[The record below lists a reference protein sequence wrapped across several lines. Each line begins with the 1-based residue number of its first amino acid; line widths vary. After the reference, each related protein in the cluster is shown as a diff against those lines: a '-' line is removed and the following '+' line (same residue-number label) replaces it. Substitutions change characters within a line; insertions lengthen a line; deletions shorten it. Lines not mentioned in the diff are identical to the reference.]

1 MCLISQLREPQ
12 DVMSADDPSVATAAA
27 EPGSEL
33 SSPLPAKNVSLTTST
48 PHNTKNES
56 SKINVSASNLSLPV
70 SESAESEL
78 NLKAKAEDTVSL
90 ESEGGELKKEN
101 AQSAFAIT
109 SVIQGDLDNDDL
121 ENNLNPRQPVSL
133 DDSQMKLTESEEDSV
148 SLSEDQR
155 MTASSTEQSGSTAP
169 VVEVAIVTTDGLSS
183 SVTQT
188 QPVNS
193 NSPLSS
199 TSLTDTVKIS
209 PTQQQQGGQ
218 LPIGAA
224 TSNGPS
230 VPPGPSRFRRVNQ
243 YNRGRWKVR
252 DTESTEERADSD
264 PLKGLPSNSSAYS
277 SPSTKRRSEDGL
289 HSRSASELGQLSD
302 TVSDKDS
309 TAVPFDHSSI
319 AAEGTLSRNTS
330 ASSLLPDKSIDG
342 DEQPPDLTDESTAT
356 SLAGSS
362 VALPLKDT
370 ETLEIVPST
379 ISSQQTP
386 PILEVGPSNATQ
398 EQQSTVPPSSSEHQV
413 YPPNGPIEIPSE

>member
-193 NSPLSS
+193 TL
-199 TSLTDTVKIS
+199 LC
-209 PTQQQQGGQ
+209 
-218 LPIGAA
+218 LA
-224 TSNGPS
+224 
-230 VPPGPSRFRRVNQ
+230 
-243 YNRGRWKVR
+243 
-252 DTESTEERADSD
+252 
-264 PLKGLPSNSSAYS
+264 
-277 SPSTKRRSEDGL
+277 L
-289 HSRSASELGQLSD
+289 HLL
-302 TVSDKDS
+302 
-309 TAVPFDHSSI
+309 
-319 AAEGTLSRNTS
+319 TLSKYRRLSNNKVDNY
-330 ASSLLPDKSIDG
+330 LLVLPLVMVRVYLLVQVG
-342 DEQPPDLTDESTAT
+342 LDEST
-356 SLAGSS
+356 SIIVEDGRFEIQS
-362 VALPLKDT
+362 PLKN
-370 ETLEIVPST
+370 ELTLT
-379 ISSQQTP
+379 
-386 PILEVGPSNATQ
+386 
-398 EQQSTVPPSSSEHQV
+398 H
-413 YPPNGPIEIPSE
+413 